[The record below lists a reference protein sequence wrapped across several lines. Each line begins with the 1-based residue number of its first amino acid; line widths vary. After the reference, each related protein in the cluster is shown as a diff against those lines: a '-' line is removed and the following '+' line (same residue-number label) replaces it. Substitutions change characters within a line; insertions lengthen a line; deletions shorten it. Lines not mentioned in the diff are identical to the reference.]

1 MRILIVRLG
10 AIGDVVHALP
20 ALSALRRAMPEA
32 QLAWAVE
39 RGGAAN
45 LLKGN
50 PCLDELIELDLRG
63 WRKRPARWETFAT
76 IREVG
81 ARLRRP
87 GFDLAL
93 DFQGLIKSASI
104 PWLARI
110 PRRIGFERGALREP
124 LSALMLTEQVAADD
138 ADHVIKKNLRL
149 AAHLGC
155 EFAGEY
161 DFPIAIEPEDE
172 IFAGRQHNRFDES
185 FAILNP
191 GGGWPTKLW
200 GADCFAAI
208 ADRLWEAYRIRPV
221 ITYGPGE
228 EGLAQSIAGQ
238 SRTGA
243 AVMLD
248 STLKQFFALARRA
261 RLFIG
266 GDTGP
271 MHLAAA
277 AGTPIVAIFGPTSS
291 RRNGP
296 FSLDDVVIERSDL
309 DCRTDCYR
317 RACSHNSCMKIP
329 AEMVWHGVEKRLRIA
344 DCKSQIRP
352 IRQMGELPVLSVQ

>member
-20 ALSALRRAMPEA
+20 ALAALRRAMPEA
-32 QLAWAVE
+32 HLAWAVE
-39 RGGAAN
+39 RGGSAK

-50 PCLDELIELDLRG
+50 PCLDQLIELDLRG
-63 WRKRPARWETFAT
+63 WRKGLSRWETFAA
-76 IREVG
+76 IREAG
-81 ARLRRP
+81 TRLRSPR
-87 GFDLAL
+87 FDLAL
-93 DFQGLIKSASI
+93 DLQGLIKSALI

-110 PRRIGFERGALREP
+110 PRRIGFEREALREP

-138 ADHVIKKNLRL
+138 ADHVIKKNLRV

-155 EFAGEY
+155 ELTGEY
-161 DFPIAIEPEDE
+161 DFPIEIEPEDE
-172 IFAGRQHNRFDES
+172 LFAGRQQDRFDGP

-200 GADCFAAI
+200 SPDCFAAI

-243 AVMLD
+243 AVTLD

-296 FSLDDVVIERSDL
+296 FSVDDVVIERSDL

-329 AEMVWHGVEKRLRIA
+329 AEMVWRGVEKRLRIA
-344 DCKSQIRP
+344 DHDLQIGK
-352 IRQMGELPVLSVQ
+352 ITELPVLSVQ

>member
-10 AIGDVVHALP
+10 AIGDVVHTLP
-20 ALSALRRAMPEA
+20 ALAALRHAMPEA
-32 QLAWAVE
+32 HLAWAVE
-39 RGGAAN
+39 RGGAAK

-63 WRKRPARWETFAT
+63 WRREPARFETLAAIRAT
-76 IREVG
+76 A

-87 GFDLAL
+87 GFDTAL

-110 PRRIGFERGALREP
+110 PRRIGFERAALREP
-124 LSALMLTEQVAADD
+124 LSALMLTEQVEADD
-138 ADHVIKKNLRL
+138 RDHVIKKNLRL
-149 AAHLGC
+149 AAHLEC
-155 EFAGEY
+155 QFTGEY
-161 DFPIAIEPEDE
+161 DFPIEIEPEDE
-172 IFAGRQHNRFDES
+172 LFARRQQDRFNGS

-200 GADCFAAI
+200 SPDCFAAI
-208 ADRLWEAYRIRPV
+208 ADRLWEAYRIRSAV
-221 ITYGPGE
+221 TYGPGE
-228 EGLAQSIAGQ
+228 EGLARSIAGQ

-243 AVMLD
+243 AVLLD
-248 STLKQFFALARRA
+248 STLKQFFALAQKA

-296 FSLDDVVIERSDL
+296 FSNDDVVIERSDL

-329 AEMVWHGVEKRLRIA
+329 TEMVWRGIEKRLRIA
-344 DCKSQIRP
+344 DRDLRI
-352 IRQMGELPVLSVQ
+352 GELPVLSA

>member
-20 ALSALRRAMPEA
+20 ALAALRRAMPDA
-32 QLAWAVE
+32 HFAWAVE

-50 PCLDELIELDLRG
+50 PCLDEMIELDLRG
-63 WRKRPARWETFAT
+63 WRREPGRFETYAAIRAT
-76 IREVG
+76 A
-81 ARLRRP
+81 ARLRKP
-87 GFDLAL
+87 GFDIAL
-93 DFQGLIKSASI
+93 DFQGLLKSASI

-110 PRRIGFERGALREP
+110 PRRIGFARAALREP
-124 LSALMLTEQVAADD
+124 LSALMLTELVEADD
-138 ADHVIKKNLRL
+138 EAHVIKKNLRL
-149 AAHLGC
+149 AEHLGA
-155 EFAGEY
+155 EGAGEY
-161 DFPIAIEPEDE
+161 DFPIEIEPEDE
-172 IFAGRQHNRFDES
+172 LFAERQHEGFKGS

-208 ADRLWEAYRIRPV
+208 ADRLWESYRIRPV
-221 ITYGPGE
+221 VTYGPRE
-228 EGLAQSIAGQ
+228 DALARSVVEQ

-248 STLKQFFALARRA
+248 TTLKQYFALARKA
-261 RLFIG
+261 RLFVG

-296 FSLDDVVIERSDL
+296 FSNDDVVIERFDL

-329 AEMVWHGVEKRLRIA
+329 AEIVWRGVERRFLTADQNLRNGA
-344 DCKSQIRP
+344 
-352 IRQMGELPVLSVQ
+352 LPVLSLQ

>member
-20 ALSALRRAMPEA
+20 ALAALRRAMPA
-32 QLAWAVE
+32 AHLAWAVE
-39 RGGAAN
+39 RGAAAK
-45 LLKGN
+45 LLKDN

-63 WRKRPARWETFAT
+63 WRKAPLGLEMIAA
-76 IREVG
+76 IRETI

-93 DFQGLIKSASI
+93 DFQGLIKSAAI
-104 PWLARI
+104 PWLARV
-110 PRRIGFERGALREP
+110 PRRIGFERRSLREP
-124 LSALMLTEQVAADD
+124 LSALMLTECVAADD
-138 ADHVIKKNLRL
+138 TDHVIKKNLRL
-149 AAHLGC
+149 AAYAGC
-155 EFAGEY
+155 ETSGEY
-161 DFPIAIEPEDE
+161 DFPIDLKPEDE
-172 IFAGRQHNRFDES
+172 LFAARQHERFDGS

-200 GADCFAAI
+200 SADCFAAI
-208 ADRLWEAYRIRPV
+208 ADRLWEAHRIRPV
-221 ITYGPGE
+221 VTYGPGE
-228 EGLAQSIAGQ
+228 EALAQSIAGL
-238 SRTGA
+238 SRSGA
-243 AVMLD
+243 AVTLE

-261 RLFIG
+261 QLFLG

-277 AGTPIVAIFGPTSS
+277 AGAPIVALFGPTSS

-296 FSLDDVVIERSDL
+296 FSPADVVIERSDL
-309 DCRTDCYR
+309 DCRDGCYR

-329 AEMVWHGVEKRLRIA
+329 ADIVWQGIEKRLRIGQRA
-344 DCKSQIRP
+344 
-352 IRQMGELPVLSVQ
+352 ELPVLS